1 MDLRG
6 GSTLLFHDCPAIG
19 DAAGACGPGYTCFL
33 GEGACG
39 GYAIEPSFSTI
50 RYRKISGK
58 ALHAVQTAAIFEH
71 VPVAPSARR
80 GSG

>member
-39 GYAIEPSFSTI
+39 GYAIEPLVGAACPNTCGETFNI
-50 RYRKISGK
+50 VQAG
-58 ALHAVQTAAIFEH
+58 AVQILT
-71 VPVAPSARR
+71 
-80 GSG
+80 